1 MKSTLSVAVLIV
13 LCVWGLTLKQEQ
25 MRAEI
30 RCENQDGIYV
40 KTVSGYECVTSA
52 ILVARETR

>member
-13 LCVWGLTLKQEQ
+13 LCVWGLTLKQEH

-30 RCENQDGIYV
+30 RCEQVDGIYV
-40 KTVSGYECVTSA
+40 RTVSGYECVTSA
-52 ILVARETR
+52 IVVAR

>member
-1 MKSTLSVAVLIV
+1 MKSTLSVAFLIV

-25 MRAEI
+25 VRAET
-30 RCENQDGIYV
+30 RCEQIDGIYV

-52 ILVARETR
+52 ILVAK

>member
-13 LCVWGLTLKQEQ
+13 LCVWAVTLRQEQ
-25 MRAEI
+25 QAREKY
-30 RCENQDGIYV
+30 CESQDGIYV

-52 ILVARETR
+52 ILVAR